1 MILLDVNVLVYAHM
15 ADRPEHQGI
24 ADWLRRVAGGDQGF
38 GLADL
43 VLSGFLRIVTNP
55 RVFEDPSPLPTAQA
69 FVEELRARPNRVDV
83 RPGKRHWALFTDLCA
98 QVGAKGNLV
107 ADAYLAALAIESG
120 SEWIT
125 TDRDFARFP
134 GLRWR
139 HPNAAR
145 IDQ

>member
-1 MILLDVNVLVYAHM
+1 MLLLDVNVLVYAHM
-15 ADRPEHQGI
+15 ADRPEHRRI
-24 ADWLRRVAGGDQGF
+24 PDWLRDVADGDQAF

-43 VLSGFLRIVTNP
+43 VLSGFLRVVTNP
-55 RVFEDPSPLPTAQA
+55 RIFEDPSPLATALM

-83 RPGKRHWALFTDLCA
+83 RPGDRHWQIFAALCQQAGT
-98 QVGAKGNLV
+98 KGNLV

-120 SEWIT
+120 NEWVT

-139 HPNAAR
+139 HPLQAGA
-145 IDQ
+145 